1 MKLRDGLI
9 SVAAAIALLFSI
21 SAVAGWWP
29 FSNDDESSEGQET
42 VVEVEWPDLIPDDF
56 EQPENPFEKMT
67 QEEIDKLMDG
77 SAESN
82 AEIER
87 LQKEFSYAPVVSEL
101 DGMRVK
107 IPAYITPLEYNE
119 NLTIKEF
126 LLVPYLGA
134 CMHSPPPPA
143 NQIVHGKLP
152 EAIKF
157 ENMYDPV
164 WAVGTIRAETI
175 TSDLAE
181 SGYQM
186 KVEKI
191 MPYINQ

>member
-1 MKLRDGLI
+1 
-9 SVAAAIALLFSI
+9 
-21 SAVAGWWP
+21 
-29 FSNDDESSEGQET
+29 
-42 VVEVEWPDLIPDDF
+42 
-56 EQPENPFEKMT
+56 MT

-134 CMHSPPPPA
+134 CMPPFERKRSPV
-143 NQIVHGKLP
+143 I
-152 EAIKF
+152 
-157 ENMYDPV
+157 
-164 WAVGTIRAETI
+164 
-175 TSDLAE
+175 
-181 SGYQM
+181 
-186 KVEKI
+186 
-191 MPYINQ
+191 